1 MDSTQKQSEDRGR
14 RLKVV
19 FVWLAILLLSSFWLT
34 VRGASDPMSLVVI
47 PQVPREGEP
56 IIATFK
62 LKNQSVDAL
71 VMGYQF
77 YANGKLLTEGTTA
90 IAPSSGKTYK
100 YAYENSVTLGGR
112 INFVV
117 RSKSEDG
124 VYEKFLSSPPYPPQV
139 WSSFV
144 SFASFSTSVMSFMS
158 SMTYYD
164 STFGGGIEFNVG
176 ILISIVLI
184 GLLIFLEL
192 TQPQLQEKTI
202 AILGRLR
209 LRFPT
214 LTWISFIIF
223 MGLVYTRIVMIL
235 AT

>member
-1 MDSTQKQSEDRGR
+1 MDSTQKQSEDRGI

-19 FVWLAILLLSSFWLT
+19 FVWLAILLLGSFWLT

-71 VMGYQF
+71 AMGYQF
-77 YANGKLLTEGTTA
+77 YANGELLMEGTTA

-100 YAYENSVTLGGR
+100 YAYENSVTLGER

-124 VYEKFLSSPPYPPQV
+124 IYEKFLSSPPYPPQV

-158 SMTYYD
+158 SMTYYE

-176 ILISIVLI
+176 IFITIVLI

-192 TQPQLQEKTI
+192 TRPQLQEKTI

>member
-1 MDSTQKQSEDRGR
+1 MDSTQQQNEDRGR

-19 FVWLAILLLSSFWLT
+19 FVWLAILLLGSFWLT
-34 VRGASDPMSLVVI
+34 VQGDSDPMSLVVI

-71 VMGYQF
+71 STGYQF
-77 YANGKLLTEGTTA
+77 YASGELLMEGATA
-90 IAPSSGKTYK
+90 IAPGSGKTYK
-100 YAYENSVTLGGR
+100 YAYENPITLGGR

-139 WSSFV
+139 WSSFI
-144 SFASFSTSVMSFMS
+144 SFASFSTSVMSSMS
-158 SMTYYD
+158 SMTYYG
-164 STFGGGIEFNVG
+164 STFGGEMDFNVG
-176 ILISIVLI
+176 ILVTIVLM
-184 GLLIFLEL
+184 GLLIFLEI
-192 TQPQLQEKTI
+192 TRPRLQEKTI

-214 LTWISFIIF
+214 LTWILFIIF
-223 MGLVYTRIVMIL
+223 MGIIYTRIAMIV